1 MAARASA
8 TMWSPTVFAGG
19 VAPVASSAGL
29 VGLRLCVKVWQQE
42 VAKVWERL
50 IYVPYIS
57 HFQHLPAVAALM
69 TRPFRVALPHPPRLN
84 THVPQCQI
92 CSRALRGGEVA
103 HPLSVPMDLPVP
115 RRESLVDVCHFCVGV
130 AWLQQDECLPA
141 ASLARLSCACR
152 DWSEASL
159 DQIRKSQPLPI
170 QRN

>member
-1 MAARASA
+1 
-8 TMWSPTVFAGG
+8 
-19 VAPVASSAGL
+19 
-29 VGLRLCVKVWQQE
+29 VWQ
-42 VAKVWERL
+42 RL

-69 TRPFRVALPHPPRLN
+69 TMPVRVALPHPQPP
-84 THVPQCQI
+84 VPQCQI

-103 HPLSVPMDLPVP
+103 HPLSVPFDLPVP
-115 RRESLVDVCHFCVGV
+115 RRESLAVDVCHFCVGV

-152 DWSEASL
+152 EWSEASL
-159 DQIRKSQPLPI
+159 DQIRQSQPLPV